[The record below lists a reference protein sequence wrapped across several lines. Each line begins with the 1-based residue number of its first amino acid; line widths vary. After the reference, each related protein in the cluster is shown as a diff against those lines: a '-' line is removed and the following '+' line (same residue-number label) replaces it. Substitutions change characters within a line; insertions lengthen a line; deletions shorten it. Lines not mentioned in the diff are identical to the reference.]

1 MFLDTER
8 NAPPLNESISMTLL
22 RYLYPEICSSN
33 TDNTCAMT
41 CKAQSIVLLVTRT
54 FSAPPSRGNNI
65 PCSSF
70 RLRLRNR
77 VAVCESRHGFGH
89 AFDRRVESTGVE
101 QFVGGCEV
109 GMVLICDV
117 LFEFCLLRP
126 INDRHLIEF
135 WLFGVLFGAFEEE
148 TYWRCLD
155 S

>member
-54 FSAPPSRGNNI
+54 FSARLLGATI
-65 PCSSF
+65 F
-70 RLRLRNR
+70 RARLSGCDY
-77 VAVCESRHGFGH
+77 AIGSQSAESRHGFGH

-117 LFEFCLLRP
+117 LLSFVCS
-126 INDRHLIEF
+126 DR
-135 WLFGVLFGAFEEE
+135 
-148 TYWRCLD
+148 
-155 S
+155 